1 MLVGLLL
8 LGDVVLES
16 LDLKVVGLVF
26 GAVAAALIL
35 ESLDIVLVSYLQFNK
50 PLLILLDLNH
60 VSSLQLTFLRLQL
73 RNLS

>member
-35 ESLDIVLVSYLQFNK
+35 ESLDIVLVSYL
-50 PLLILLDLNH
+50 
-60 VSSLQLTFLRLQL
+60 
-73 RNLS
+73 